1 MHVLGGSATGVGR
14 NIYTCGCYKSTFID
28 FQSTFTLRARP
39 VDDPDEETK
48 HPLSFP
54 QGNRLVQLETNCY
67 SSNYALALLDRGIS
81 LHGR

>member
-1 MHVLGGSATGVGR
+1 MRALGGPRLLSR
-14 NIYTCGCYKSTFID
+14 REFTCGRYKSTFID

-54 QGNRLVQLETNCY
+54 QGNRLVQLETNCH
-67 SSNYALALLDRGIS
+67 SSNYALALLDRGIN
-81 LHGR
+81 LRRR